1 MAVNLADDRLP
12 CGHDIDQL
20 WDHLAKGTP
29 DEHARSC
36 EYCQAALNEIRPL
49 HTAISELAAEPVRPP
64 ADLSGRVMAAVR
76 ARISA
81 APRIALPGQAG
92 NRLFI
97 SECAAAFILRAA
109 ATPSTAYAPAKCP
122 LTPDAH
128 DMSTSADLKLS
139 ISLRFDMPALAA
151 ARAVRIAVRHGRPR
165 PARPHARPYR
175 HRRGRRSRRLT
186 GIGVEDRR
194 NLENRVVDGQQV
206 GHRTPWKFWQVF
218 KDVVRTWIASASRWE
233 TRSLTRTGGLLIDAC
248 LTTPSPGDQ
257 ANVQVGGSS

>member
-1 MAVNLADDRLP
+1 MAVKLADDRLP

-76 ARISA
+76 ARTSA
-81 APRIALPGQAG
+81 APRIVLPGQAG

-109 ATPSTAYAPAKCP
+109 GDTVDGVRARSR

-151 ARAVRIAVRHGRPR
+151 ARAVRMAVRTAARAQLGLMLGR
-165 PARPHARPYR
+165 
-175 HRRGRRSRRLT
+175 
-186 GIGVEDRR
+186 IDID
-194 NLENRVVDGQQV
+194 VVDV
-206 GHRTPWKFWQVF
+206 H
-218 KDVVRTWIASASRWE
+218 AA
-233 TRSLTRTGGLLIDAC
+233 
-248 LTTPSPGDQ
+248 
-257 ANVQVGGSS
+257 

>member
-1 MAVNLADDRLP
+1 MAVKLADDRLP

-49 HTAISELAAEPVRPP
+49 RTATSELAAQPVRPP

-76 ARISA
+76 ARTSA
-81 APRIALPGQAG
+81 APRIALPGPAG

-97 SECAAAFILRAA
+97 SERAAAFILRAA
-109 ATPSTAYAPAKCP
+109 GDTVDGVRARSCR

-128 DMSTSADLKLS
+128 DVSASADLKLS

-151 ARAVRIAVRHGRPR
+151 ARAVRMAVQTAARAQLGLTLGR
-165 PARPHARPYR
+165 
-175 HRRGRRSRRLT
+175 
-186 GIGVEDRR
+186 IDID
-194 NLENRVVDGQQV
+194 VVDV
-206 GHRTPWKFWQVF
+206 H
-218 KDVVRTWIASASRWE
+218 AA
-233 TRSLTRTGGLLIDAC
+233 
-248 LTTPSPGDQ
+248 
-257 ANVQVGGSS
+257 